1 LVFELQELL
10 KRLKADKPELMILQ
24 RYILY
29 TEKNTFNMPDM
40 HMRRVLINMLFKLL
54 FNRQSPQAP
63 YAAKTLTATGDSGP
77 EPSKDEL
84 TVTATSSVV
93 KDSLAAKGNLQTS
106 APHQQVEVVAENVS
120 DGHDQTAEVPTNQ
133 PLPDVGS
140 VQALDPDDEQP
151 GCAPT
156 PQPENDGDDN
166 DDYLTSLMDD
176 LEGIV

>member
-63 YAAKTLTATGDSGP
+63 YAAKSLTATGESGP

-93 KDSLAAKGNLQTS
+93 KDSLAGNLQKS

-140 VQALDPDDEQP
+140 VQAHDPDDEQP

-156 PQPENDGDDN
+156 PQPENDGDD
-166 DDYLTSLMDD
+166 YLTSLMDD